1 MQAGHLQKFLDAHR
15 AETKSGL
22 ETHQLFGHG
31 ILYSIPDEKMDE
43 FYRLYCNYVANNGP
57 LTITE
62 KMTRIGPLRVDLD
75 FLYDGHVEDHRH
87 TRAMTI
93 AFVKA
98 YMAEAAK
105 YVEIKDITDVF
116 VMEKP
121 EPTFYPGKKE
131 SKSGIHLVVPE
142 VRVNRNIEL
151 AIRNTLLPKMDEFF
165 PGLDLKKDWRETY
178 DKSPLNHTSWW
189 ALLGSK
195 KPAGEG
201 ATPQPYQLKYSIE
214 WDPSDV
220 GVAIDEEVNRE
231 IKPENVRKFSIRSAS
246 SSETPFTEMGKAYAL
261 KEEEVRISGGAAL
274 VPQRGRP
281 AQRNGDPGS
290 RGSSPTRA
298 IYLQPLSESMF
309 KYYEGHVF
317 NLNAE
322 RYNSHDE
329 RTNIGHCLKNIHP
342 DLDTLWLEFC
352 SQRQDGKYDP
362 REAMAKWQGF
372 NFRNDGAKL
381 GIGSLRHWSRT
392 DDPVG
397 YLEIEKR
404 NIDRL
409 LDEATDTQ
417 TEHDMA
423 QVVYAKFRDEFKC
436 ARFSASAWYWFA
448 GHTWRETDKGVS
460 LQCRLSSDV
469 FKDFFRKETEISN
482 MMNTDGFPQCPEGKH
497 EASSCDW
504 CKADKKRQ
512 AYAHMRKQL
521 RTTRFKE
528 NVMKESRELFLDE
541 DFATKVDENKNLIAF
556 ANGVFDTLTFEFRDG
571 KPEDYISFCTNLEY
585 HPDRPHDSY
594 PCWAELNKFLNDV
607 LPDPDVRE
615 YFLSYLA
622 TSLSGNNEAQKFHIL
637 TGSGSNGK
645 SMLMN
650 LTSTAMG
657 DYACKAPISLLTQ
670 ARNKSAAAAP
680 ELVRMKGRRFV
691 TMQEPDEQVPLN
703 TGLMKELASSEKI
716 TARDLYAGSKQ
727 MLDFDLQA
735 RFNLACN
742 EKPKINTQDG
752 GTWRRLVVINFLSK
766 FVSDPRL
773 PNEKPIDESIVQ
785 KSQSKE
791 WAEAFLSYLVFLYT
805 KGKGFRKL
813 TPPEKVME
821 YTSEYKEDSDVI
833 AKFLH
838 EKIHVHPPLAEDEQP
853 REPTSWTSITSSFS
867 EWKRTNEL
875 MGKGTPAELKKRI
888 ETSYGKLPRGGW
900 TSFRCGD
907 A

>member
-1 MQAGHLQKFLDAHR
+1 MQPGHLQKFTDAHR

-31 ILYSIPDEKMDE
+31 ILYTIPEEKMDE
-43 FYRLYCNYVANNGP
+43 FYRLYCAYVANNGP

-75 FLYDGHVEDHRH
+75 FLYDGRVEDHKH
-87 TRAMTI
+87 TQAMTI
-93 AFVKA
+93 NFVKA
-98 YMAEAAK
+98 YMSEAAK
-105 YVEIKDITDVF
+105 YIEINDITDVY

-142 VRVNRNIEL
+142 VRTNRNVEL
-151 AIRNTLLPKMDEFF
+151 AIRNTLLPRMDEFF
-165 PGLDLKKDWRETY
+165 PNLELKKDWRETY

-201 ATPQPYQLKYSIE
+201 ATPQPYQLKYTIE
-214 WDPSDV
+214 WDPSDPV
-220 GVAIDEEVNRE
+220 VAIDEEVNRE
-231 IKPENVRKFSIRSAS
+231 VKPDNVRKFSVRSPNN
-246 SSETPFTEMGKAYAL
+246 SESPVTEMGKAYAL

-281 AQRNGDPGS
+281 AQRGGDPGS

-298 IYLQPLSESMF
+298 IYLQPLSESMM
-309 KYYEGHVF
+309 KYYEKHAL
-317 NLNAE
+317 NLSAD

-329 RTNIGHCLKNIHP
+329 RTNVGHCLKNIHP
-342 DLDTLWLEFC
+342 DLSDVWYEFC
-352 SQRQDGKYDP
+352 AQRADGKYDP
-362 REAMAKWQGF
+362 REAMGKWMGF

-381 GIGSLRHWSRT
+381 GVGSLRHWSRT
-392 DDPVG
+392 DNLDG
-397 YLEIEKR
+397 YIEIEKS

-423 QVVYAKFRDEFKC
+423 QVVHAKFRDEFKC

-469 FKDFFRKETEISN
+469 FRDFLRKENEIGN
-482 MMNTDGFPQCPEGKH
+482 MMTADGFPQCPEGKH
-497 EASSCDW
+497 DPASCDF
-504 CKADKKRQ
+504 CKAEKKKH

-521 RTTRFKE
+521 RMTRFKE
-528 NVMKESRELFLDE
+528 NVMKECRELFLDE
-541 DFATKVDENKNLIAF
+541 EFATKVDENKNLIAF

-571 KPEDYISFCTNLEY
+571 KPEDYISFCTNLEFN
-585 HPDRPHDSY
+585 PNQPHDAYS
-594 PCWAELNKFLNDV
+594 CWAELNKFLHDV
-607 LPDPDVRE
+607 LPDPTVRE
-615 YFLSYLA
+615 YFLAYLA

-637 TGSGSNGK
+637 TGTGSNGK

-650 LTSTAMG
+650 LMSTAMG

-670 ARNKSAAAAP
+670 ARAESKAAAP

-727 MLDFDLQA
+727 MLEFDLQA

-752 GTWRRLVVINFLSK
+752 GTWRRLVVINFVSK
-766 FVSDPRL
+766 FVAEPKLSH
-773 PNEKPIDESIVQ
+773 EKPIDESIVQ

-805 KGKGFRKL
+805 KGRGFRKL
-813 TPPEKVME
+813 VPPEKVME
-821 YTSEYKEDSDVI
+821 YTSEYREDSDVI
-833 AKFLH
+833 AKFLR
-838 EKIHVHPPLAEDEQP
+838 EKIHTVVQSETGKVSTAFV
-853 REPTSWTSITSSFS
+853 SWR
-867 EWKRTNEL
+867 RTNEPNS
-875 MGKGTPAELKKRI
+875 KATTADLKKQI
-888 ETSYGKLPRGGW
+888 ESTYGKAVGNRW
-900 TSFRCGD
+900 TTFQCED

>member
-31 ILYSIPDEKMDE
+31 ILFTIPDEKMDE
-43 FYRLYCNYVANNGP
+43 FYRLYCNHVANNGP

-75 FLYDGHVEDHRH
+75 FLYDGQVEDHKH
-87 TRAMTI
+87 TQAMTI

-98 YMAEAAK
+98 YMAEAAR
-105 YVEIKDITDVF
+105 YIEIKDVTDVY

-121 EPTFYPGKKE
+121 EPTYYPGKKE
-131 SKSGIHLVVPE
+131 SKSGIHLVVPT
-142 VRVNRNIEL
+142 VRTNKNVEL
-151 AIRNTLLPKMDEFF
+151 AIRNALMPKMDEFF
-165 PGLDLKKDWRETY
+165 PGLEMKKDWRETY

-195 KPAGEG
+195 KPAGDG

-214 WDPSDV
+214 WDPNDV
-220 GVAIDEEVNRE
+220 AVAIDEEVNRE
-231 IKPENVRKFSIRSAS
+231 VKPENVRKFSIRAPPT
-246 SSETPFTEMGKAYAL
+246 SESPVTELGKVHAL
-261 KEEEVRISGGAAL
+261 RDEEVRISGGAAV

-281 AQRNGDPGS
+281 AQRGGDPGS
-290 RGSSPTRA
+290 RGSSPTNV
-298 IYLQPLSESMF
+298 IYLQQLTETMA
-309 KYYEGHVF
+309 KYYEKHTM
-317 NLNAE
+317 NLSAA
-322 RYNSHDE
+322 RFNSHDE
-329 RTNIGHCLKNIHP
+329 RTNVGHCLKNIHP
-342 DLDTLWLEFC
+342 DLQEVWIEFC
-352 SQRQDGKYDP
+352 SQRADGKHDP

-381 GIGSLRHWSRT
+381 GVGSLRHWSRN
-392 DDPVG
+392 DNLAG
-397 YLEIEKR
+397 YLEIEKG

-409 LDEATDTQ
+409 LDEAVDTQ

-460 LQCRLSSDV
+460 LQCRLSSDI
-469 FKDFFRKETEISN
+469 FRDFLRKENEVGAMMEVTEPHPN
-482 MMNTDGFPQCPEGKH
+482 GKH
-497 EASSCDW
+497 EPEGCQM
-504 CKADKKRQ
+504 CKLEKKKQ
-512 AYAHMRKQL
+512 AFAHMRKQL
-521 RTTRFKE
+521 RMTRFKE
-528 NVMKESRELFLDE
+528 NVMKECRELFLDE
-541 DFATKVDENKNLIAF
+541 EFANKVDENKNLIAF
-556 ANGVFDTLTFEFRDG
+556 SNGVFDTLTFEFRDG

-585 HPDRPHDSY
+585 HPDRQYDSY
-594 PCWAELNKFLNDV
+594 PCWQELSKFIRDV
-607 LPDPDVRE
+607 LPDPDVRD
-615 YFLSYLA
+615 YFLAYLA
-622 TSLSGNNEAQKFHIL
+622 TSLSGCNEAQKFHIL
-637 TGSGSNGK
+637 TGTGSNGK

-650 LTSTAMG
+650 LMSTAMG

-752 GTWRRLVVINFLSK
+752 GTWRRLVVVNFVSK
-766 FVSDPRL
+766 FVADPRL
-773 PNEKPIDESIVQ
+773 AHEKPIDESFVQ

-791 WAEAFLSYLVFLYT
+791 WAEAFLSYLVHLYI
-805 KGKGFRKL
+805 KGKGYRKL
-813 TPPEKVME
+813 VPPEKVME

-833 AKFLH
+833 AKFLR
-838 EKIHVHPPLAEDEQP
+838 EKIHPQLPVAEDEP
-853 REPTSWTSITSSFS
+853 SPTPTKWGEISAEFVN
-867 EWKRTNEL
+867 WKRTNEPTS
-875 MGKGTPAELKKRI
+875 KAVTADLKKQL
-888 ETSYGKLPRGGW
+888 EATYGKAVGNRW

>member
-1 MQAGHLQKFLDAHR
+1 MQQGHLQKFLDAHR

-75 FLYDGHVEDHRH
+75 FLYDGHVEDHKH

-93 AFVKA
+93 SFVKA
-98 YMAEAAK
+98 YMAEAAR
-105 YVEIKDITDVF
+105 YVQIPEITDVF

-214 WDPSDV
+214 WDPNDV
-220 GVAIDEEVNRE
+220 NIAIDEEVNRE
-231 IKPENVRKFSIRSAS
+231 VKPENVRKFSIRSPS
-246 SSETPFTEMGKAYAL
+246 NSETPFTEMGQAYAL
-261 KEEEVRISGGAAL
+261 REEEVRISGGAAV

-290 RGSSPTRA
+290 RGSSPTRT
-298 IYLQPLSESMF
+298 IYLQPLSESML

-329 RTNIGHCLKNIHP
+329 RTNVGHCLKNIHP
-342 DLDTLWLEFC
+342 ELDTLWLEFC

-392 DDPVG
+392 DDPIG

-497 EASSCDW
+497 EPNGCDW

-888 ETSYGKLPRGGW
+888 EASHGKLPRGGW

>member
-1 MQAGHLQKFLDAHR
+1 MQAGHLQKFLEAHR

-31 ILYSIPDEKMDE
+31 VLYSIPDEKMDE

-75 FLYDGHVEDHRH
+75 FLYDGHVEDHKH

-93 AFVKA
+93 SFVKA
-98 YMAEAAK
+98 YMAEAAR
-105 YVEIKDITDVF
+105 YVEIPEITDVF

-165 PGLDLKKDWRETY
+165 PGLDMKKDWRETY

-201 ATPQPYQLKYSIE
+201 ATPQPYQLQYSIE
-214 WDPSDV
+214 WDPNDAT
-220 GVAIDEEVNRE
+220 VAIDEEVNRE
-231 IKPENVRKFSIRSAS
+231 VKPENVRKFSIRSPS
-246 SSETPFTEMGKAYAL
+246 NSETPFTEMGKAYAL
-261 KEEEVRISGGAAL
+261 REEEVRISGGAAV

-290 RGSSPTRA
+290 RGSSPTRM
-298 IYLQPLSESMF
+298 IYLQPLSESML

-329 RTNIGHCLKNIHP
+329 RTNVGHCLKNIHP

-392 DDPVG
+392 DDPAG

-482 MMNTDGFPQCPEGKH
+482 MMNTDGFPSCPEGKH
-497 EASSCDW
+497 EPSTCDW

-594 PCWAELNKFLNDV
+594 PCWAELNKFLHDV

-615 YFLSYLA
+615 YFLAYLS

-637 TGSGSNGK
+637 TGTGSNGK

-766 FVSDPRL
+766 FVSDPKL

-805 KGKGFRKL
+805 KGRGFRKL

-838 EKIHVHPPLAEDEQP
+838 EKIHVHPPLAEDEQV
-853 REPTSWTSITSSFS
+853 REPTSWTSITSAFS

-888 ETSYGKLPRGGW
+888 EASYGKLPRGGW

>member
-31 ILYSIPDEKMDE
+31 ILYTIPDEKMDE
-43 FYRLYCNYVANNGP
+43 FYRLYCNHVANNGP

-75 FLYDGHVEDHRH
+75 FLYDGQVEDHKH
-87 TRAMTI
+87 TQAMTI

-98 YMAEAAK
+98 YMAEAAR
-105 YVEIKDITDVF
+105 YIDITDVTDVY

-121 EPTFYPGKKE
+121 EPTYYPGKKE
-131 SKSGIHLVVPE
+131 SKSGIHLVVPT
-142 VRVNRNIEL
+142 VRTNKNVEL
-151 AIRNTLLPKMDEFF
+151 AIRNALMPKMDEFF
-165 PGLDLKKDWRETY
+165 PGLEMKKDWRETY

-195 KPAGEG
+195 KPAGDG

-214 WDPSDV
+214 WDPNDV
-220 GVAIDEEVNRE
+220 AVAIDEEVNRE
-231 IKPENVRKFSIRSAS
+231 VKPENVRKFSIRAPPT
-246 SSETPFTEMGKAYAL
+246 SESPVTELGKVHAL
-261 KEEEVRISGGAAL
+261 RDEEVRISGGAAV

-281 AQRNGDPGS
+281 AQRGGDPGS
-290 RGSSPTRA
+290 RGSSPTNV
-298 IYLQPLSESMF
+298 IYLQQLTETMA
-309 KYYEGHVF
+309 KYYEKHTM
-317 NLNAE
+317 NLSAA
-322 RYNSHDE
+322 RFNSHDE
-329 RTNIGHCLKNIHP
+329 RTNVGHCLKNIHP
-342 DLDTLWLEFC
+342 DLQEVWIEFC
-352 SQRQDGKYDP
+352 SQRADGKHDP

-381 GIGSLRHWSRT
+381 GVGSLRHWSRNDNLT
-392 DDPVG
+392 G
-397 YLEIEKR
+397 YLEIEKG

-409 LDEATDTQ
+409 LDEAVDTQ

-460 LQCRLSSDV
+460 LQCRLSSDI
-469 FKDFFRKETEISN
+469 FRDFLRKENEVGAMMEVTEPHPN
-482 MMNTDGFPQCPEGKH
+482 GKH
-497 EASSCDW
+497 EAEGCQM
-504 CKADKKRQ
+504 CKLEKKKQ
-512 AYAHMRKQL
+512 AFAHMRKQL
-521 RTTRFKE
+521 RMTRFKE
-528 NVMKESRELFLDE
+528 NVMKECRELFLDE
-541 DFATKVDENKNLIAF
+541 EFANKVDENKNLIAF
-556 ANGVFDTLTFEFRDG
+556 SNGVFDTLTFEFRDG

-585 HPDRPHDSY
+585 HPDRQYDSY
-594 PCWAELNKFLNDV
+594 PCWQELSKFIRDV
-607 LPDPDVRE
+607 LPDPDVRD
-615 YFLSYLA
+615 YFLAYLA
-622 TSLSGNNEAQKFHIL
+622 TSLSGCNEAQKFHIL
-637 TGSGSNGK
+637 TGTGSNGK

-650 LTSTAMG
+650 LMSTAMG

-752 GTWRRLVVINFLSK
+752 GTWRRLVVVNFVSK
-766 FVSDPRL
+766 FVADPRL
-773 PNEKPIDESIVQ
+773 AHEKPIDESFVQ

-791 WAEAFLSYLVFLYT
+791 WAEAFLSYLVHLYI
-805 KGKGFRKL
+805 KGKGYRKL
-813 TPPEKVME
+813 VPPEKVME

-833 AKFLH
+833 AKFLR
-838 EKIHVHPPLAEDEQP
+838 EKIHPQLPVAEDEP
-853 REPTSWTSITSSFS
+853 SPTPTKWGEISAEFVN
-867 EWKRTNEL
+867 WKRTNEPTS
-875 MGKGTPAELKKRI
+875 KAVTADLKKQL
-888 ETSYGKLPRGGW
+888 EATYGKAVGNRW

>member
-22 ETHQLFGHG
+22 ETHQLFGHC
-31 ILYSIPDEKMDE
+31 ILYTIPDEKMDE
-43 FYRLYCNYVANNGP
+43 FYRLYCNHHNNNGP

-75 FLYDGHVEDHRH
+75 FLYDGQVEDHKH
-87 TRAMTI
+87 TQAMTV

-98 YMAEAAK
+98 YMAEAAR
-105 YVEIKDITDVF
+105 YIDIKDVTDVY

-131 SKSGIHLVVPE
+131 SKSGIHLVVPT
-142 VRVNRNIEL
+142 VRTNKNVEL
-151 AIRNTLLPKMDEFF
+151 AIRNALMPKMDEFF
-165 PGLDLKKDWRETY
+165 PGLEMKKDWRETY

-195 KPAGEG
+195 KPAGDG

-214 WDPSDV
+214 WDPNDV
-220 GVAIDEEVNRE
+220 AVAIDEEVNRE
-231 IKPENVRKFSIRSAS
+231 IKPDNVRKFSIRSPPT
-246 SSETPFTEMGKAYAL
+246 SESPVTELGKAYAL
-261 KEEEVRISGGAAL
+261 REEEVRISGGAAV

-281 AQRNGDPGS
+281 AQRGGDPGS
-290 RGSSPTRA
+290 RGSSPTRV
-298 IYLQPLSESMF
+298 IYLQPLSKEM
-309 KYYEGHVF
+309 KEYYSGHVL
-317 NLNAE
+317 NLSAA
-322 RYNSHDE
+322 RFNSHDE
-329 RTNIGHCLKNIHP
+329 RTNVGHCLKNIHP
-342 DLDTLWLEFC
+342 DLEDAWYEFC
-352 SQRQDGKYDP
+352 AQRTDGKYDP
-362 REAMAKWQGF
+362 REVTGKWMGF

-381 GIGSLRHWSRT
+381 GVGSLRHWSRT
-392 DDPVG
+392 DNPDG
-397 YLEIEKR
+397 YLKIEKL
-404 NIDRL
+404 NIESL
-409 LDEATDTQ
+409 LEAATDTQ

-423 QVVYAKFRDEFKC
+423 QVVHAKFRDEFKC

-469 FKDFFRKETEISN
+469 FRDFFRKESEMTTQMQAIN
-482 MMNTDGFPQCPEGKH
+482 PCPDGKH
-497 EASSCDW
+497 DPSGCDW
-504 CKADKKRQ
+504 CKMDKKRQ

-521 RTTRFKE
+521 RMTRFKE
-528 NVMKESRELFLDE
+528 NVMKECRELFLDE
-541 DFATKVDENKNLIAF
+541 EFANKVDENKNLIAF
-556 ANGVFDTLTFEFRDG
+556 SNGVFDTLTFEFRDG
-571 KPEDYISFCTNLEY
+571 KPEDYISFCTNLEF
-585 HPDRPHDSY
+585 HPDRPHESY
-594 PCWAELNKFLNDV
+594 PCWQELNKFIQDV

-615 YFLSYLA
+615 YFLAYLA
-622 TSLSGNNEAQKFHIL
+622 TSLSGCNEAQKFHIL
-637 TGSGSNGK
+637 TGTGSNGK

-650 LTSTAMG
+650 LMSTAMG

-752 GTWRRLVVINFLSK
+752 GTWRRLVVVNFVSK
-766 FVSDPRL
+766 FVADPRL
-773 PNEKPIDESIVQ
+773 PHEKPIDESFVQ

-791 WAEAFLSYLVFLYT
+791 WAEAFLSYLVHLYI
-805 KGKGFRKL
+805 KGKGYRKL
-813 TPPEKVME
+813 VPPEKVME

-833 AKFLH
+833 AKFIR
-838 EKIHVHPPLAEDEQP
+838 EKIHPQLPPMEDEP
-853 REPTSWTSITSSFS
+853 SPAPTKWGEISAEFVN
-867 EWKRTNEL
+867 WKRTNE
-875 MGKGTPAELKKRI
+875 P
-888 ETSYGKLPRGGW
+888 TSKAVGNRW

>member
-31 ILYSIPDEKMDE
+31 ILFTIPDEKMDE
-43 FYRLYCNYVANNGP
+43 FYRLYCNHVANNGP

-75 FLYDGHVEDHRH
+75 FLYDGQVEDHKH
-87 TRAMTI
+87 TQAMTI

-98 YMAEAAK
+98 YMAEAAR
-105 YVEIKDITDVF
+105 YIDIKDVTDVY

-121 EPTFYPGKKE
+121 EPTYYPGKKE
-131 SKSGIHLVVPE
+131 SKSGIHLVVPT
-142 VRVNRNIEL
+142 VRTNKNVEL
-151 AIRNTLLPKMDEFF
+151 AIRNALMPKMDEFF
-165 PGLDLKKDWRETY
+165 PGLEMKKDWRETY

-195 KPAGEG
+195 KPAGDG

-214 WDPSDV
+214 WDPNDV
-220 GVAIDEEVNRE
+220 AVAIDEEVNRE
-231 IKPENVRKFSIRSAS
+231 VKPENVRKFSIRAPPT
-246 SSETPFTEMGKAYAL
+246 SESPVTELGKIHAL
-261 KEEEVRISGGAAL
+261 RDEEVRISGGAAV

-281 AQRNGDPGS
+281 AQRGGDPGS
-290 RGSSPTRA
+290 RGSSPTNV
-298 IYLQPLSESMF
+298 IYLQQLTETMA
-309 KYYEGHVF
+309 KYYEKHTM
-317 NLNAE
+317 NLSAV
-322 RYNSHDE
+322 RFNSHDE
-329 RTNIGHCLKNIHP
+329 RTNVGHCLKNIHP
-342 DLDTLWLEFC
+342 DLQEVWIEFC
-352 SQRQDGKYDP
+352 SQRADGKHDP

-381 GIGSLRHWSRT
+381 GVGSLRHWSRNDNLT
-392 DDPVG
+392 G
-397 YLEIEKR
+397 YLEIEKG

-409 LDEATDTQ
+409 LDEAVDTQ

-460 LQCRLSSDV
+460 LQCRLSSDI
-469 FKDFFRKETEISN
+469 FRDFLRKENEVGAMMEVTEPHPN
-482 MMNTDGFPQCPEGKH
+482 GKH
-497 EASSCDW
+497 EPEGCQM
-504 CKADKKRQ
+504 CKLEKKKQ
-512 AYAHMRKQL
+512 AFAHMRKQL
-521 RTTRFKE
+521 RMTRFKE
-528 NVMKESRELFLDE
+528 NVMKECRELFLDE
-541 DFATKVDENKNLIAF
+541 EFANKVDENKNLIAF
-556 ANGVFDTLTFEFRDG
+556 SNGVFDTLTFEFRDG

-585 HPDRPHDSY
+585 HPDRQYDSY
-594 PCWAELNKFLNDV
+594 PCWQELSKFIRDV
-607 LPDPDVRE
+607 LPDPDVRD
-615 YFLSYLA
+615 YFLAYLA
-622 TSLSGNNEAQKFHIL
+622 TSLSGCNEAQKFHIL
-637 TGSGSNGK
+637 TGTGSNGK

-650 LTSTAMG
+650 LMSTAMG

-752 GTWRRLVVINFLSK
+752 GTWRRLVVVNFVSK
-766 FVSDPRL
+766 FVADPRL
-773 PNEKPIDESIVQ
+773 AHEKPIDESFVQ

-791 WAEAFLSYLVFLYT
+791 WAEAFLSYLVHLYI
-805 KGKGFRKL
+805 KGKGYRKL
-813 TPPEKVME
+813 VPPEKVME

-833 AKFLH
+833 AKFLR
-838 EKIHVHPPLAEDEQP
+838 EKIHPQLPVAEDEP
-853 REPTSWTSITSSFS
+853 SPTPTKWGEISAEFVN
-867 EWKRTNEL
+867 WKRTNEPTS
-875 MGKGTPAELKKRI
+875 KAVTADLKKQL
-888 ETSYGKLPRGGW
+888 EATYGKAVGNRW

>member
-31 ILYSIPDEKMDE
+31 VLYSIPDEKMDE
-43 FYRLYCNYVANNGP
+43 FYRLYCNYVSNNGP

-87 TRAMTI
+87 TRAMTTS
-93 AFVKA
+93 FVKA
-98 YMAEAAK
+98 YMSEAAR
-105 YVEIKDITDVF
+105 YVQIPGITDVF

-142 VRVNRNIEL
+142 IRVNRNIEL

-165 PGLDLKKDWRETY
+165 PGLDMKKDWRETY

-201 ATPQPYQLKYSIE
+201 ATPQPYQLKSSIE
-214 WDPSDV
+214 WDPNDV
-220 GVAIDEEVNRE
+220 NVAIDEEVNRE
-231 IKPENVRKFSIRSAS
+231 IKPENVRKFSIRSPS
-246 SSETPFTEMGKAYAL
+246 NSETPFTEMGKAYAL

-290 RGSSPTRA
+290 RGSSPTRM
-298 IYLQPLSESMF
+298 IYLQPLSESML

-329 RTNIGHCLKNIHP
+329 RTNVGHCLKNIHP

-392 DDPVG
+392 DDPAG

-497 EASSCDW
+497 DPNGCDW

-541 DFATKVDENKNLIAF
+541 EFATKVDENKNLIAF

-594 PCWAELNKFLNDV
+594 PCWAELNKFLHDV

-615 YFLSYLA
+615 YFLAYLS

-637 TGSGSNGK
+637 TGTGSNGK

-766 FVSDPRL
+766 FVSDPKL

-838 EKIHVHPPLAEDEQP
+838 EKIHAYGPVSEDEP
-853 REPTSWTSITSSFS
+853 LHEPTSWTSITSAFS

-875 MGKGTPAELKKRI
+875 IGKGTPQELRKRI
-888 ETSYGKLPRGGW
+888 ETTYSKMPRGGW

>member
-31 ILYSIPDEKMDE
+31 ILFTIPDEKMDE
-43 FYRLYCNYVANNGP
+43 FYRLYCNHVANNGP

-75 FLYDGHVEDHRH
+75 FLYDGQVEDHKH
-87 TRAMTI
+87 TQAMTI

-98 YMAEAAK
+98 YMAEAAR
-105 YVEIKDITDVF
+105 YIEIKDVTDVY

-121 EPTFYPGKKE
+121 EPTYYPGKKE
-131 SKSGIHLVVPE
+131 SKSGIHLVVPT
-142 VRVNRNIEL
+142 VRTNKNVEL
-151 AIRNTLLPKMDEFF
+151 AIRNALMPKMDEFF
-165 PGLDLKKDWRETY
+165 PGLEMKKDWRETY

-195 KPAGEG
+195 KPAGDG

-214 WDPSDV
+214 WDPNDV
-220 GVAIDEEVNRE
+220 AVAIDEEVNRE
-231 IKPENVRKFSIRSAS
+231 VKPENVRKFSIRAPPT
-246 SSETPFTEMGKAYAL
+246 SESPVTELGKIHAL
-261 KEEEVRISGGAAL
+261 RDEEVRISGGAAV

-281 AQRNGDPGS
+281 AQRGGDPGS
-290 RGSSPTRA
+290 RGSSPTNV
-298 IYLQPLSESMF
+298 IYLQQLTETMA
-309 KYYEGHVF
+309 KYYEKHTM
-317 NLNAE
+317 NLSAA
-322 RYNSHDE
+322 RFNSHDE
-329 RTNIGHCLKNIHP
+329 RTNVGHCLKNIHP
-342 DLDTLWLEFC
+342 DLQEVWIEFC
-352 SQRQDGKYDP
+352 SQRADGKHDP

-381 GIGSLRHWSRT
+381 GVGSLRHWSRN
-392 DDPVG
+392 DNLAG
-397 YLEIEKR
+397 YLEIEKG

-409 LDEATDTQ
+409 LDEAVDTQ

-460 LQCRLSSDV
+460 LQCRLSSDI
-469 FKDFFRKETEISN
+469 FRDFLRKENEVGAMMEVTEPHPN
-482 MMNTDGFPQCPEGKH
+482 GKH
-497 EASSCDW
+497 EPEGCQM
-504 CKADKKRQ
+504 CKLEKKKQ
-512 AYAHMRKQL
+512 AFAHMRKQL
-521 RTTRFKE
+521 RMTRFKE
-528 NVMKESRELFLDE
+528 NVMKECRELFLDE
-541 DFATKVDENKNLIAF
+541 EFANKVDENKNLIAF
-556 ANGVFDTLTFEFRDG
+556 SNGVFDTLTFEFRDG

-585 HPDRPHDSY
+585 HPDRQYDSY
-594 PCWAELNKFLNDV
+594 PCWQELSKFIRDV
-607 LPDPDVRE
+607 LPDPDVRD
-615 YFLSYLA
+615 YFLAYLA
-622 TSLSGNNEAQKFHIL
+622 TSLSGCNEAQKFHIL
-637 TGSGSNGK
+637 TGTGSNGK

-650 LTSTAMG
+650 LMSTAMG

-752 GTWRRLVVINFLSK
+752 GTWRRLVVVNFVSK
-766 FVSDPRL
+766 FVADPRL
-773 PNEKPIDESIVQ
+773 AHEKPIDESFVQ

-791 WAEAFLSYLVFLYT
+791 WAEAFLSYLVHLYI
-805 KGKGFRKL
+805 KGKGYRKL
-813 TPPEKVME
+813 VPPEKVME

-833 AKFLH
+833 AKFLR
-838 EKIHVHPPLAEDEQP
+838 EKIHPQLPVAEDEP
-853 REPTSWTSITSSFS
+853 SPTPTKWGEISAEFVN
-867 EWKRTNEL
+867 WKRTNEPTS
-875 MGKGTPAELKKRI
+875 KAVTADLKKQL
-888 ETSYGKLPRGGW
+888 EATYGKAVGNRW

>member
-1 MQAGHLQKFLDAHR
+1 MQPGHLQKFTDAHR

-31 ILYSIPDEKMDE
+31 ILYTIPEEKMDE
-43 FYRLYCNYVANNGP
+43 FYRLYCAYVANNGP

-75 FLYDGHVEDHRH
+75 FLYDGRVEDHKH
-87 TRAMTI
+87 TQAMTI
-93 AFVKA
+93 NFVKA
-98 YMAEAAK
+98 YMSEAAK
-105 YVEIKDITDVF
+105 YIEIKDITDVY

-142 VRVNRNIEL
+142 VRTNRNVEL
-151 AIRNTLLPKMDEFF
+151 AIRNTLLPRMDEFF
-165 PGLDLKKDWRETY
+165 PNLELKKDWRETY

-201 ATPQPYQLKYSIE
+201 ATPQPYQLKYTIE
-214 WDPSDV
+214 WDPSDPA
-220 GVAIDEEVNRE
+220 VAIDEEVNRE
-231 IKPENVRKFSIRSAS
+231 VKPDNVRKFSIRSPNN
-246 SSETPFTEMGKAYAL
+246 SESPVTEMGKAYAL

-281 AQRNGDPGS
+281 AQRGGDPGS

-298 IYLQPLSESMF
+298 IYLQPLSESMM
-309 KYYEGHVF
+309 KYYEKHAL
-317 NLNAE
+317 NLSAD

-329 RTNIGHCLKNIHP
+329 RTNVGHCLKNIHP
-342 DLDTLWLEFC
+342 DLSDVWYEFC
-352 SQRQDGKYDP
+352 AQRSDGKYDP
-362 REAMAKWQGF
+362 REAMGKWMGF

-381 GIGSLRHWSRT
+381 GVGSLRHWSRT
-392 DDPVG
+392 DNLDG
-397 YLEIEKR
+397 YIEIEKG

-423 QVVYAKFRDEFKC
+423 QVVHAKFRDEFKC

-469 FKDFFRKETEISN
+469 FRDFLRKENEIGN
-482 MMNTDGFPQCPEGKH
+482 MMTADGFPQCPEGKH
-497 EASSCDW
+497 DPASCDF
-504 CKADKKRQ
+504 CKAEKKKH

-521 RTTRFKE
+521 RMTRFKE
-528 NVMKESRELFLDE
+528 NVMKECRELFLDE
-541 DFATKVDENKNLIAF
+541 EFATKVDENKNLIAF

-571 KPEDYISFCTNLEY
+571 KPEDYISFCTNLEFN
-585 HPDRPHDSY
+585 PNQPHDAH
-594 PCWAELNKFLNDV
+594 PCWAELNKFLHDV
-607 LPDPDVRE
+607 LPDPTVRE
-615 YFLSYLA
+615 YFLAYLA

-637 TGSGSNGK
+637 TGTGSNGK

-650 LTSTAMG
+650 LMSTAMG

-670 ARNKSAAAAP
+670 ARAESKAAAP

-727 MLDFDLQA
+727 MLEFDLQA

-752 GTWRRLVVINFLSK
+752 GTWRRLVVINFVSK
-766 FVSDPRL
+766 FVADPKL
-773 PNEKPIDESIVQ
+773 SHEKPIDESIVQ

-791 WAEAFLSYLVFLYT
+791 WAEAFLSYLVFLYD

-813 TPPEKVME
+813 VPPEKVME
-821 YTSEYKEDSDVI
+821 YTSEYREDSDVI
-833 AKFLH
+833 AKFLR
-838 EKIHVHPPLAEDEQP
+838 EKIHAVEQP
-853 REPTSWTSITSSFS
+853 VTGEVTMTLWSKVSTAFVSWR
-867 EWKRTNEL
+867 RTNEPNS
-875 MGKGTPAELKKRI
+875 KATTADLKKQI
-888 ETSYGKLPRGGW
+888 ESTYGKAVGNRW
-900 TSFRCGD
+900 TTFQCED

>member
-31 ILYSIPDEKMDE
+31 ILFTIPDEKMDE
-43 FYRLYCNYVANNGP
+43 FYRLYCNHVANNGP

-75 FLYDGHVEDHRH
+75 FLYDGQVEDHKH
-87 TRAMTI
+87 TQAMTI

-98 YMAEAAK
+98 YMAEAAR
-105 YVEIKDITDVF
+105 YIEIKDVTDVY

-121 EPTFYPGKKE
+121 EPTYYPGKKE
-131 SKSGIHLVVPE
+131 SKSGIHLVVPT
-142 VRVNRNIEL
+142 VRTNKNVEL
-151 AIRNTLLPKMDEFF
+151 AIRNALMPKMDEFF
-165 PGLDLKKDWRETY
+165 PGLEMKKDWRETY

-195 KPAGEG
+195 KPAGDG

-214 WDPSDV
+214 WDPNDV
-220 GVAIDEEVNRE
+220 AVAIDEEVNRE
-231 IKPENVRKFSIRSAS
+231 VKPENVRKFSIRAPPT
-246 SSETPFTEMGKAYAL
+246 SESPVTELGKIHAL
-261 KEEEVRISGGAAL
+261 RDEEVRISGGAAV

-281 AQRNGDPGS
+281 AQRGGDPGS
-290 RGSSPTRA
+290 RGSSPTNV
-298 IYLQPLSESMF
+298 IYLQQLTETMA
-309 KYYEGHVF
+309 KYYEKHTM
-317 NLNAE
+317 NLSAA
-322 RYNSHDE
+322 RFNSHDE
-329 RTNIGHCLKNIHP
+329 RTNVGHCLKNIHP
-342 DLDTLWLEFC
+342 DLQEVWIEFC
-352 SQRQDGKYDP
+352 SQRADGKHDP

-381 GIGSLRHWSRT
+381 GVGSLRHWSRN
-392 DDPVG
+392 DNLAG
-397 YLEIEKR
+397 YLEIEKG

-409 LDEATDTQ
+409 LDEAVDTQ

-460 LQCRLSSDV
+460 LQCRLSSDI
-469 FKDFFRKETEISN
+469 FRDFLRKENEVGAMMEVTEPHPN
-482 MMNTDGFPQCPEGKH
+482 GKH
-497 EASSCDW
+497 EAEGCQM
-504 CKADKKRQ
+504 CKLEKKKQ
-512 AYAHMRKQL
+512 AFAHMRKQL
-521 RTTRFKE
+521 RMTRFKE
-528 NVMKESRELFLDE
+528 NVMKECRELFLDE
-541 DFATKVDENKNLIAF
+541 EFANKVDENKNLIAF
-556 ANGVFDTLTFEFRDG
+556 SNGVFDTLTFEFRDG

-585 HPDRPHDSY
+585 HPDRQYDSY
-594 PCWAELNKFLNDV
+594 PCWQELSKFIRDV
-607 LPDPDVRE
+607 LPDPDVRD
-615 YFLSYLA
+615 YFLAYLA
-622 TSLSGNNEAQKFHIL
+622 TSLSGCNEAQKFHIL
-637 TGSGSNGK
+637 TGTGSNGK

-650 LTSTAMG
+650 LMSTAMG

-752 GTWRRLVVINFLSK
+752 GTWRRLVVVNFVSK
-766 FVSDPRL
+766 FVADPRL
-773 PNEKPIDESIVQ
+773 AHEKPIDESFVQ

-791 WAEAFLSYLVFLYT
+791 WAEAFLSYLVHLYI
-805 KGKGFRKL
+805 KGKGYRKL
-813 TPPEKVME
+813 VPPEKVME

-833 AKFLH
+833 AKFLR
-838 EKIHVHPPLAEDEQP
+838 EKIHPQLPVAEDEP
-853 REPTSWTSITSSFS
+853 SPTPTKWGEISAEFVN
-867 EWKRTNEL
+867 WKRTNEPTS
-875 MGKGTPAELKKRI
+875 KAVTADLKKQL
-888 ETSYGKLPRGGW
+888 EATYGKAVGNRW

>member
-1 MQAGHLQKFLDAHR
+1 MQPGHLQKFTDAHR

-31 ILYSIPDEKMDE
+31 ILYTIPEEKMDE
-43 FYRLYCNYVANNGP
+43 FYRLYCNYVSNNGP

-75 FLYDGHVEDHRH
+75 FLYDGRVEDHKH
-87 TRAMTI
+87 TQEMTI

-98 YMAEAAK
+98 YMSEAAR
-105 YVEIKDITDVF
+105 YVQIKDITDVY

-121 EPTFYPGKKE
+121 EPTYYPGKKE

-142 VRVNRNIEL
+142 IRVNRNVEL
-151 AIRNTLLPKMDEFF
+151 AIRNTLLPKMDEYF
-165 PGLDLKKDWRETY
+165 PGLEMKKDWRETY

-214 WDPSDV
+214 WDPNDV
-220 GVAIDEEVNRE
+220 AVAIDEEVNRE
-231 IKPENVRKFSIRSAS
+231 IKPENIRKFSVRSANNT
-246 SSETPFTEMGKAYAL
+246 ETPFTELGKAYAL
-261 KEEEVRISGGAAL
+261 KEEEVRISGGSAMM
-274 VPQRGRP
+274 PQRGRP
-281 AQRNGDPGS
+281 AQRTGDPGS
-290 RGSSPTRA
+290 RGSSPARA
-298 IYLQPLSESMF
+298 IYLQPLSESMM
-309 KYYEGHVF
+309 KYYEKHIHNLSADRF
-317 NLNAE
+317 ND
-322 RYNSHDE
+322 HDE
-329 RTNIGHCLKNIHP
+329 RTKVGHCLKNIHP
-342 DLDTLWLEFC
+342 DLEEVWIEFC
-352 SQRQDGKYDP
+352 SKRTDGKHDP

-381 GIGSLRHWSRT
+381 GVRSLRFWSRMDNLDGWT
-392 DDPVG
+392 AA
-397 YLEIEKR
+397 EKS

-409 LDEATDTQ
+409 LEEATDTQ

-460 LQCRLSSDV
+460 LQVRLSSDI
-469 FKDFFRKETEISN
+469 FRDFLRKENEIGGQ
-482 MMNTDGFPQCPEGKH
+482 MEAVDPHPIGKH
-497 EASSCDW
+497 EPTGCEM
-504 CKADKKRQ
+504 CKLEKRKQ

-521 RTTRFKE
+521 RMTRFKE
-528 NVMKESRELFLDE
+528 NVMKECRELFLDE
-541 DFATKVDENKNLIAF
+541 EFATKVDENKNLIAF

-585 HPDRPHDSY
+585 HPDRQYDSY
-594 PCWAELNKFLNDV
+594 PCWQELNKFLHDV
-607 LPDPDVRE
+607 LPDEDVRD
-615 YFLSYLA
+615 YFLAYLA

-637 TGSGSNGK
+637 TGTGSNGK

-650 LTSTAMG
+650 LMSTAMG

-766 FVSDPRL
+766 FVADPRL
-773 PNEKPIDESIVQ
+773 PHEKPIDESIVQ

-791 WAEAFLSYLVFLYT
+791 WAEAFLAYLVFLYT
-805 KGKGFRKL
+805 KGKGYRKL
-813 TPPEKVME
+813 VPPEKVME
-821 YTSEYKEDSDVI
+821 YTSEYKDDSDVL
-833 AKFLH
+833 AKFIR
-838 EKIHVHPPLAEDEQP
+838 EKIHKVEDVPAGEP
-853 REPTSWTSITSSFS
+853 MPSMRWTDVSKDFVEWRRTNDPTSKATT
-867 EWKRTNEL
+867 
-875 MGKGTPAELKKRI
+875 ADLKKQI
-888 ETSYGKLPRGGW
+888 EATCGKAAPGNRWPSY
-900 TSFRCGD
+900 RCGD

>member
-497 EASSCDW
+497 DPNGCDW

>member
-31 ILYSIPDEKMDE
+31 ILYTIPDEKMDE
-43 FYRLYCNYVANNGP
+43 FYRLYCNHHNNNGP

-75 FLYDGHVEDHRH
+75 FLYDGQVEDHKH
-87 TRAMTI
+87 TQAMTV

-98 YMAEAAK
+98 YMAEAAR
-105 YVEIKDITDVF
+105 YIDIKDVTDVY

-131 SKSGIHLVVPE
+131 SKSGIHLVVPT
-142 VRVNRNIEL
+142 VRTNKNVEL
-151 AIRNTLLPKMDEFF
+151 AIRNALMPKMDEFF
-165 PGLDLKKDWRETY
+165 PGLEMKKDWRETY

-195 KPAGEG
+195 KPAGDG

-214 WDPSDV
+214 WDPNDV
-220 GVAIDEEVNRE
+220 AVAIDEEVNRE
-231 IKPENVRKFSIRSAS
+231 IKPDNVRKFSIRAPPT
-246 SSETPFTEMGKAYAL
+246 SESPVTELGRVHAL
-261 KEEEVRISGGAAL
+261 REEEVRISGGAAV

-281 AQRNGDPGS
+281 AQRGGDPGS
-290 RGSSPTRA
+290 RGSSPTNV
-298 IYLQPLSESMF
+298 IYLQQLTETMA
-309 KYYEGHVF
+309 KYYEKHTM
-317 NLNAE
+317 NLSAA
-322 RYNSHDE
+322 RFNSHDE
-329 RTNIGHCLKNIHP
+329 RTNVGHCLKNIHP
-342 DLDTLWLEFC
+342 DLQEVWIEFC
-352 SQRQDGKYDP
+352 SQRADGKHDP

-381 GIGSLRHWSRT
+381 GVGSLRHWSRNDNLT
-392 DDPVG
+392 G
-397 YLEIEKR
+397 YLEIEKG

-409 LDEATDTQ
+409 LDEAVDTQ

-423 QVVYAKFRDEFKC
+423 QVVHAKFRDEFKC

-460 LQCRLSSDV
+460 LQCRLSSDI
-469 FKDFFRKETEISN
+469 FRDFLRKENEVGAMMEVTEPHPN
-482 MMNTDGFPQCPEGKH
+482 GKH
-497 EASSCDW
+497 EAEGCQM
-504 CKADKKRQ
+504 CKLEKKKQ
-512 AYAHMRKQL
+512 AFAHMRKQL
-521 RTTRFKE
+521 RMTRFKE
-528 NVMKESRELFLDE
+528 NVMKECRELFLDE
-541 DFATKVDENKNLIAF
+541 EFANKVDENKNLIAF
-556 ANGVFDTLTFEFRDG
+556 SNGVFDTLTFEFRDG
-571 KPEDYISFCTNLEY
+571 KPEDYISFCTNLEF
-585 HPDRPHDSY
+585 HPDRPHESY
-594 PCWAELNKFLNDV
+594 PCWQELNKFIQDV

-615 YFLSYLA
+615 YFLAYLA
-622 TSLSGNNEAQKFHIL
+622 TSLSGCNEAQKFHIL
-637 TGSGSNGK
+637 TGTGSNGK

-650 LTSTAMG
+650 LMSTAMG

-752 GTWRRLVVINFLSK
+752 GTWRRLVVVNFVSK
-766 FVSDPRL
+766 FVADPRL
-773 PNEKPIDESIVQ
+773 PHEKPIDESFVQ

-791 WAEAFLSYLVFLYT
+791 WAEAFLSYLVHLYI
-805 KGKGFRKL
+805 KGKGYRKL
-813 TPPEKVME
+813 VPPEKVME

-833 AKFLH
+833 AKFIR
-838 EKIHVHPPLAEDEQP
+838 EKIHPQLPPMEDEP
-853 REPTSWTSITSSFS
+853 SPAPTKWGEISAEFVN
-867 EWKRTNEL
+867 WKRTNEPTS
-875 MGKGTPAELKKRI
+875 KAVTADLKKQI
-888 ETSYGKLPRGGW
+888 EATYGKAVGNRW

>member
-1 MQAGHLQKFLDAHR
+1 
-15 AETKSGL
+15 
-22 ETHQLFGHG
+22 
-31 ILYSIPDEKMDE
+31 
-43 FYRLYCNYVANNGP
+43 
-57 LTITE
+57 
-62 KMTRIGPLRVDLD
+62 
-75 FLYDGHVEDHRH
+75 
-87 TRAMTI
+87 MTI
-93 AFVKA
+93 SFVKA
-98 YMAEAAK
+98 YMAEAAR
-105 YVEIKDITDVF
+105 YIEIKDVTDVY

-131 SKSGIHLVVPE
+131 SKSGIHLVVPD
-142 VRVNRNIEL
+142 VRSNKNVEL
-151 AIRNTLLPKMDEFF
+151 AIRNALMPKMDEFF
-165 PGLDLKKDWRETY
+165 PGLEMKKDWRETY

-214 WDPSDV
+214 WDPNDTA
-220 GVAIDEEVNRE
+220 VAIDEEVNRE
-231 IKPENVRKFSIRSAS
+231 IKPDNVRKFSIRSPPT
-246 SSETPFTEMGKAYAL
+246 SESPVTELGKAYAL
-261 KEEEVRISGGAAL
+261 REDEVRISGGAAV

-281 AQRNGDPGS
+281 AQRAGDPGS
-290 RGSSPTRA
+290 RGSSPTRV
-298 IYLQPLSESMF
+298 IYLQPLSKEMRE
-309 KYYEGHVF
+309 YYSGHVL
-317 NLNAE
+317 NLSAA

-329 RTNIGHCLKNIHP
+329 RTNVGHCLKNIHP
-342 DLDTLWLEFC
+342 DLEDTWYEFC
-352 SQRQDGKYDP
+352 AQRTDGKYDP
-362 REAMAKWQGF
+362 REVTGKWMGF

-381 GIGSLRHWSRT
+381 GVGSLRHWSRT
-392 DDPVG
+392 DNPDG
-397 YLEIEKR
+397 YLKIEKM
-404 NIDRL
+404 NIESL
-409 LDEATDTQ
+409 LEAATDTQ

-423 QVVYAKFRDEFKC
+423 QVVHAKFRDEFKC

-469 FKDFFRKETEISN
+469 FRDFFRKESEMTTQMQAIN
-482 MMNTDGFPQCPEGKH
+482 PCPDGKH
-497 EASSCDW
+497 DPSGCDW
-504 CKADKKRQ
+504 CKMDKKRQ

-521 RTTRFKE
+521 RMTRFKE
-528 NVMKESRELFLDE
+528 NVMKECRELFLDE
-541 DFATKVDENKNLIAF
+541 EFANKVDENKNLIAF
-556 ANGVFDTLTFEFRDG
+556 SNGVFDTLTFEFRDG
-571 KPEDYISFCTNLEY
+571 KPEDYISFCTNLEF
-585 HPDRPHDSY
+585 HPDRPHESY
-594 PCWAELNKFLNDV
+594 PCWQELNKFIQDV

-615 YFLSYLA
+615 YFLAYLA
-622 TSLSGNNEAQKFHIL
+622 TSLSGCNEAQKFHIL
-637 TGSGSNGK
+637 TGTGSNGK

-650 LTSTAMG
+650 LMSTAMG

-752 GTWRRLVVINFLSK
+752 GTWRRLVVVNFVSK
-766 FVSDPRL
+766 FVADPRL
-773 PNEKPIDESIVQ
+773 PHEKPIDESFVQ

-791 WAEAFLSYLVFLYT
+791 WAEAFLSYLVHLYI
-805 KGKGFRKL
+805 KGKGYRKL
-813 TPPEKVME
+813 VPPEKVME

-833 AKFLH
+833 AKFIR
-838 EKIHVHPPLAEDEQP
+838 EKIHPQLPPMEDEP
-853 REPTSWTSITSSFS
+853 SPAPTKWGEISAEFVN
-867 EWKRTNEL
+867 WKRTNEPTS
-875 MGKGTPAELKKRI
+875 KAVTADLKKQI
-888 ETSYGKLPRGGW
+888 EATYGKAVGNRW

>member
-1 MQAGHLQKFLDAHR
+1 
-15 AETKSGL
+15 
-22 ETHQLFGHG
+22 
-31 ILYSIPDEKMDE
+31 
-43 FYRLYCNYVANNGP
+43 
-57 LTITE
+57 
-62 KMTRIGPLRVDLD
+62 
-75 FLYDGHVEDHRH
+75 
-87 TRAMTI
+87 
-93 AFVKA
+93 
-98 YMAEAAK
+98 
-105 YVEIKDITDVF
+105 
-116 VMEKP
+116 
-121 EPTFYPGKKE
+121 
-131 SKSGIHLVVPE
+131 
-142 VRVNRNIEL
+142 
-151 AIRNTLLPKMDEFF
+151 MDEFF

-214 WDPSDV
+214 WDPNDV
-220 GVAIDEEVNRE
+220 NIAIDEEVNRE
-231 IKPENVRKFSIRSAS
+231 VKPENVRKFSIRSPS
-246 SSETPFTEMGKAYAL
+246 NSETPFTEMGQAYAL
-261 KEEEVRISGGAAL
+261 REEEVRISGGAAV

-290 RGSSPTRA
+290 RGSSPTRT
-298 IYLQPLSESMF
+298 IYLQPLSESML

-329 RTNIGHCLKNIHP
+329 RTNVGHCLKNIHP
-342 DLDTLWLEFC
+342 ELDTLWLEFC

-392 DDPVG
+392 DDPIG

-497 EASSCDW
+497 EPNGCDW

-888 ETSYGKLPRGGW
+888 EASHGKLPRGGW

>member
-1 MQAGHLQKFLDAHR
+1 
-15 AETKSGL
+15 
-22 ETHQLFGHG
+22 
-31 ILYSIPDEKMDE
+31 
-43 FYRLYCNYVANNGP
+43 
-57 LTITE
+57 
-62 KMTRIGPLRVDLD
+62 
-75 FLYDGHVEDHRH
+75 
-87 TRAMTI
+87 
-93 AFVKA
+93 
-98 YMAEAAK
+98 
-105 YVEIKDITDVF
+105 
-116 VMEKP
+116 
-121 EPTFYPGKKE
+121 
-131 SKSGIHLVVPE
+131 
-142 VRVNRNIEL
+142 
-151 AIRNTLLPKMDEFF
+151 
-165 PGLDLKKDWRETY
+165 
-178 DKSPLNHTSWW
+178 
-189 ALLGSK
+189 
-195 KPAGEG
+195 
-201 ATPQPYQLKYSIE
+201 
-214 WDPSDV
+214 
-220 GVAIDEEVNRE
+220 
-231 IKPENVRKFSIRSAS
+231 
-246 SSETPFTEMGKAYAL
+246 
-261 KEEEVRISGGAAL
+261 
-274 VPQRGRP
+274 
-281 AQRNGDPGS
+281 
-290 RGSSPTRA
+290 
-298 IYLQPLSESMF
+298 
-309 KYYEGHVF
+309 
-317 NLNAE
+317 
-322 RYNSHDE
+322 
-329 RTNIGHCLKNIHP
+329 
-342 DLDTLWLEFC
+342 
-352 SQRQDGKYDP
+352 
-362 REAMAKWQGF
+362 
-372 NFRNDGAKL
+372 
-381 GIGSLRHWSRT
+381 
-392 DDPVG
+392 
-397 YLEIEKR
+397 
-404 NIDRL
+404 
-409 LDEATDTQ
+409 
-417 TEHDMA
+417 
-423 QVVYAKFRDEFKC
+423 
-436 ARFSASAWYWFA
+436 
-448 GHTWRETDKGVS
+448 
-460 LQCRLSSDV
+460 
-469 FKDFFRKETEISN
+469 
-482 MMNTDGFPQCPEGKH
+482 
-497 EASSCDW
+497 
-504 CKADKKRQ
+504 
-512 AYAHMRKQL
+512 
-521 RTTRFKE
+521 
-528 NVMKESRELFLDE
+528 
-541 DFATKVDENKNLIAF
+541 
-556 ANGVFDTLTFEFRDG
+556 
-571 KPEDYISFCTNLEY
+571 
-585 HPDRPHDSY
+585 
-594 PCWAELNKFLNDV
+594 LNKFLNDV

-888 ETSYGKLPRGGW
+888 EASHGKLPRGGW

>member
-31 ILYSIPDEKMDE
+31 ILYTIPDEKMDE

-75 FLYDGHVEDHRH
+75 FLYDGHVEDHKH
-87 TRAMTI
+87 TQAMTV

-98 YMAEAAK
+98 YMAEAAR
-105 YVEIKDITDVF
+105 YIQIKDVTDVY

-131 SKSGIHLVVPE
+131 SKSGIHLVVPD
-142 VRVNRNIEL
+142 VRTNKNVEL
-151 AIRNTLLPKMDEFF
+151 AIRNTLLPKMDEYF
-165 PGLDLKKDWRETY
+165 PGLEMKKDWRETY

-201 ATPQPYQLKYSIE
+201 ATPQPYQLKYTIE
-214 WDPSDV
+214 WDPNDV
-220 GVAIDEEVNRE
+220 AVAIDEEVNRE
-231 IKPENVRKFSIRSAS
+231 VKPENVRKFSIRSPS
-246 SSETPFTEMGKAYAL
+246 SSESPFTETGKVYAL
-261 KEEEVRISGGAAL
+261 KEEEVRISGGAAV

-290 RGSSPTRA
+290 RGSSPTRV
-298 IYLQPLSESMF
+298 IYLQPLSEAM
-309 KYYEGHVF
+309 KMYYEGHVM
-317 NLNAE
+317 NLSAE
-322 RYNSHDE
+322 RFNSHDE
-329 RTNIGHCLKNIHP
+329 RTNVGHCLKNIHP
-342 DLDTLWLEFC
+342 DLEDVWYEFC
-352 SQRQDGKYDP
+352 AQRQDGKYDP
-362 REAMAKWQGF
+362 REVTGKWMGF

-381 GIGSLRHWSRT
+381 GVGSLRHWSRT
-392 DDPVG
+392 DNPDG
-397 YLEIEKR
+397 YLKIEKL
-404 NIDRL
+404 NIESL
-409 LDEATDTQ
+409 LDAATDTQ

-423 QVVYAKFRDEFKC
+423 QVVHAKFRDEFKC

-469 FKDFFRKETEISN
+469 FRDFFRKEAEMSTQMQAIN
-482 MMNTDGFPQCPEGKH
+482 PCPDGKH
-497 EASSCDW
+497 DPSGCDW
-504 CKADKKRQ
+504 CKMDKKRQ

-521 RTTRFKE
+521 RMTRFKE
-528 NVMKESRELFLDE
+528 NVMKECRELFLDE
-541 DFATKVDENKNLIAF
+541 EFANKVDENKNLIAF
-556 ANGVFDTLTFEFRDG
+556 SNGVFDTLTFEFRDG

-585 HPDRPHDSY
+585 HPDRPYDSF
-594 PCWAELNKFLNDV
+594 PCWQELNKFIHDV
-607 LPDPDVRE
+607 LPDQDVRE
-615 YFLSYLA
+615 YFLAYLS

-637 TGSGSNGK
+637 TGTGSNGK

-650 LTSTAMG
+650 LMSTAMG

-752 GTWRRLVVINFLSK
+752 GTWRRLVVVNFVSK
-766 FVSDPRL
+766 FVADPRL
-773 PNEKPIDESIVQ
+773 AHEKPIDESFVQ

-791 WAEAFLSYLVFLYT
+791 WAEAFLSYLVHLYI
-805 KGKGFRKL
+805 KGKGYRKL
-813 TPPEKVME
+813 VPPEKVME

-833 AKFLH
+833 AKFLR
-838 EKIHVHPPLAEDEQP
+838 EKIHANLPLEEGEQERAPTKWGEISAEFVQ
-853 REPTSWTSITSSFS
+853 
-867 EWKRTNEL
+867 WKRTNEPTS
-875 MGKGTPAELKKRI
+875 KAVTADLKKQL
-888 ETSYGKLPRGGW
+888 EATYGKAVGNRW
-900 TSFRCGD
+900 SSFRCGD

>member
-1 MQAGHLQKFLDAHR
+1 MQPGHLQKFTDAHR

-31 ILYSIPDEKMDE
+31 ILYTIPEEKMDE
-43 FYRLYCNYVANNGP
+43 FYRLYCAYVANNGP

-75 FLYDGHVEDHRH
+75 FLYDGRVEDHKH
-87 TRAMTI
+87 TQAMTI
-93 AFVKA
+93 NFVKA
-98 YMAEAAK
+98 YMSEAAK
-105 YVEIKDITDVF
+105 YIEINDITDVY

-142 VRVNRNIEL
+142 VRTNRNVEL
-151 AIRNTLLPKMDEFF
+151 AIRNTLLPRMDEFF
-165 PGLDLKKDWRETY
+165 PNLELKKDWRETY

-201 ATPQPYQLKYSIE
+201 ATPQPYQLKYTIE
-214 WDPSDV
+214 WDPSDPV
-220 GVAIDEEVNRE
+220 VAIDEEVNRE
-231 IKPENVRKFSIRSAS
+231 VKPDNVRKFSVRSPNN
-246 SSETPFTEMGKAYAL
+246 SESPVTEMGKAYAL

-281 AQRNGDPGS
+281 AQRGGDPGS

-298 IYLQPLSESMF
+298 IYLQPLSESMM
-309 KYYEGHVF
+309 KYYEKHAL
-317 NLNAE
+317 NLSAD

-329 RTNIGHCLKNIHP
+329 RTNVGHCLKNIHP
-342 DLDTLWLEFC
+342 DLSDVWYEFC
-352 SQRQDGKYDP
+352 AQRADGKYDP
-362 REAMAKWQGF
+362 REAMGKWMGF

-381 GIGSLRHWSRT
+381 GVGSLRHWSRT
-392 DDPVG
+392 DNLDG
-397 YLEIEKR
+397 YIEIEKS

-423 QVVYAKFRDEFKC
+423 QVVHAKFRDEFKC

-469 FKDFFRKETEISN
+469 FRDFLRKENEIGN
-482 MMNTDGFPQCPEGKH
+482 MMTADGFPQCPEGKH
-497 EASSCDW
+497 DPASCDF
-504 CKADKKRQ
+504 CKAEKKKH

-521 RTTRFKE
+521 RMTRFKE
-528 NVMKESRELFLDE
+528 NVMKECRELFLDE
-541 DFATKVDENKNLIAF
+541 EFATKVDENKNLIAF

-571 KPEDYISFCTNLEY
+571 KPEDYISFCTNLEFN
-585 HPDRPHDSY
+585 PNQPHDTYS
-594 PCWAELNKFLNDV
+594 CWAELNKFLHDV
-607 LPDPDVRE
+607 LPDPTVRE
-615 YFLSYLA
+615 YFLAYLA

-637 TGSGSNGK
+637 TGTGSNGK

-650 LTSTAMG
+650 LMSTAMG

-670 ARNKSAAAAP
+670 ARAESKAAAP

-727 MLDFDLQA
+727 MLEFDLQA

-752 GTWRRLVVINFLSK
+752 GTWRRLVVINFVSK
-766 FVSDPRL
+766 FVAEPKLSH
-773 PNEKPIDESIVQ
+773 EKPIDESIVQ

-805 KGKGFRKL
+805 KGRGFRKL
-813 TPPEKVME
+813 VPPEKVME
-821 YTSEYKEDSDVI
+821 YTSEYREDSDVI
-833 AKFLH
+833 AKFIR
-838 EKIHVHPPLAEDEQP
+838 EKIHKVVQP
-853 REPTSWTSITSSFS
+853 ETGDIIQMKWSDITSEFRAWKQTNDPTSKATVADLKKQVESTCGGKAGPGNRWTS
-867 EWKRTNEL
+867 
-875 MGKGTPAELKKRI
+875 
-888 ETSYGKLPRGGW
+888 Y
-900 TSFRCGD
+900 RCGD

>member
-1 MQAGHLQKFLDAHR
+1 
-15 AETKSGL
+15 
-22 ETHQLFGHG
+22 
-31 ILYSIPDEKMDE
+31 
-43 FYRLYCNYVANNGP
+43 
-57 LTITE
+57 
-62 KMTRIGPLRVDLD
+62 
-75 FLYDGHVEDHRH
+75 
-87 TRAMTI
+87 
-93 AFVKA
+93 
-98 YMAEAAK
+98 
-105 YVEIKDITDVF
+105 
-116 VMEKP
+116 
-121 EPTFYPGKKE
+121 
-131 SKSGIHLVVPE
+131 
-142 VRVNRNIEL
+142 
-151 AIRNTLLPKMDEFF
+151 
-165 PGLDLKKDWRETY
+165 
-178 DKSPLNHTSWW
+178 
-189 ALLGSK
+189 
-195 KPAGEG
+195 
-201 ATPQPYQLKYSIE
+201 
-214 WDPSDV
+214 
-220 GVAIDEEVNRE
+220 
-231 IKPENVRKFSIRSAS
+231 
-246 SSETPFTEMGKAYAL
+246 
-261 KEEEVRISGGAAL
+261 
-274 VPQRGRP
+274 
-281 AQRNGDPGS
+281 
-290 RGSSPTRA
+290 
-298 IYLQPLSESMF
+298 
-309 KYYEGHVF
+309 
-317 NLNAE
+317 
-322 RYNSHDE
+322 
-329 RTNIGHCLKNIHP
+329 
-342 DLDTLWLEFC
+342 
-352 SQRQDGKYDP
+352 
-362 REAMAKWQGF
+362 
-372 NFRNDGAKL
+372 
-381 GIGSLRHWSRT
+381 
-392 DDPVG
+392 
-397 YLEIEKR
+397 
-404 NIDRL
+404 
-409 LDEATDTQ
+409 
-417 TEHDMA
+417 
-423 QVVYAKFRDEFKC
+423 
-436 ARFSASAWYWFA
+436 
-448 GHTWRETDKGVS
+448 
-460 LQCRLSSDV
+460 
-469 FKDFFRKETEISN
+469 
-482 MMNTDGFPQCPEGKH
+482 
-497 EASSCDW
+497 
-504 CKADKKRQ
+504 
-512 AYAHMRKQL
+512 
-521 RTTRFKE
+521 
-528 NVMKESRELFLDE
+528 MKESRELFLDE

-888 ETSYGKLPRGGW
+888 EASHGKLPRGGW

>member
-1 MQAGHLQKFLDAHR
+1 MQSGHLQKFLDAHR

-31 ILYSIPDEKMDE
+31 VLYTIPDEKMDE
-43 FYRLYCNYVANNGP
+43 FYRLYCAYVANNGP

-75 FLYDGHVEDHRH
+75 FLYDGHVEDHKH
-87 TRAMTI
+87 TQTMTI
-93 AFVKA
+93 NFVKA
-98 YMAEAAK
+98 YMTEAAK
-105 YVEIKDITDVF
+105 YVDIREIMDVY

-142 VRVNRNIEL
+142 VRTNRNVEL
-151 AIRNTLLPKMDEFF
+151 AIRNTLLPRMDEFF
-165 PGLDLKKDWRETY
+165 PGLELKKDWRETY

-201 ATPQPYQLKYSIE
+201 ATPQPYQLKYTIE
-214 WDPSDV
+214 WDPSDPV
-220 GVAIDEEVNRE
+220 VAIDDEVNRE
-231 IKPENVRKFSIRSAS
+231 VKPDNVRKFSVRSLPT
-246 SSETPFTEMGKAYAL
+246 SESPVTELGKAYAL
-261 KEEEVRISGGAAL
+261 KEDDVRISGGAAL

-281 AQRNGDPGS
+281 AQRGGEPGS
-290 RGSSPTRA
+290 RGSSPGRV
-298 IYLQPLSESMF
+298 IYQQPLSDSMK

-342 DLDTLWLEFC
+342 DLEDVWIEFC
-352 SQRQDGKYDP
+352 SQRDDRKHDD
-362 REAMAKWQGF
+362 REARGKWMGF

-381 GIGSLRHWSRT
+381 GVGSLRHWSRT
-392 DDPVG
+392 DDPDG
-397 YLEIEKR
+397 YLKVEKLNIES
-404 NIDRL
+404 L
-409 LDEATDTQ
+409 LEAATDTQ

-423 QVVYAKFRDEFKC
+423 QVVHAKFRDEFKC

-469 FKDFFRKETEISN
+469 FRDFFRKETEIGA
-482 MMNTDGFPQCPEGKH
+482 MMNADGFPQCQDGKH
-497 EASSCDW
+497 DPSGCDW

-521 RTTRFKE
+521 RMTKFKE
-528 NVMKESRELFLDE
+528 NVMKECRELFLDE
-541 DFATKVDENKNLIAF
+541 EFANKVDENKNLIAF
-556 ANGVFDTLTFEFRDG
+556 SNGVFDTLTFEFRDG
-571 KPEDYISFCTNLEY
+571 KPEDYISFCTNLEFN
-585 HPDRPHDSY
+585 PNQPHDAH
-594 PCWAELNKFLNDV
+594 PCWAELNKFLHDV
-607 LPDPDVRE
+607 LPDKDVRE

-637 TGSGSNGK
+637 TGTGSNGK

-650 LTSTAMG
+650 LMSTAMG

-752 GTWRRLVVINFLSK
+752 GTWRRLVVVNFVSK
-766 FVSDPRL
+766 FVAVPRL
-773 PNEKPIDESIVQ
+773 PNEKPIDESFVQ

-791 WAEAFLSYLVFLYT
+791 WAEAFLSYLVFLYI
-805 KGKGFRKL
+805 KGKGYRKL
-813 TPPEKVME
+813 VPPEKVME

-833 AKFLH
+833 AKFLR
-838 EKIHVHPPLAEDEQP
+838 EKIHAVPETAEGDPVTTRWGDLSKE
-853 REPTSWTSITSSFS
+853 FV
-867 EWKRTNEL
+867 EWKRTNDPTS
-875 MGKGTPAELKKRI
+875 KTTTADLKKQI
-888 ETSYGKLPRGGW
+888 ETTYGKAVGNRW
-900 TSFRCGD
+900 TTFRYGD

>member
-1 MQAGHLQKFLDAHR
+1 MQPGHLQKFLDAHR

-31 ILYSIPDEKMDE
+31 ILYTIPDEKMDE
-43 FYRLYCNYVANNGP
+43 FYRLYCNHVNNNGP

-75 FLYDGHVEDHRH
+75 FLYDGQVEDHKH
-87 TRAMTI
+87 TQAMTI
-93 AFVKA
+93 SFVKA
-98 YMAEAAK
+98 YMAEAAR
-105 YVEIKDITDVF
+105 YIEIKDVTDVY

-131 SKSGIHLVVPE
+131 SKSGIHLVVPD
-142 VRVNRNIEL
+142 VRSNKNVEL
-151 AIRNTLLPKMDEFF
+151 AIRNALMPKMDEFF
-165 PGLDLKKDWRETY
+165 PGLEMKKDWRETY

-214 WDPSDV
+214 WDPNDTA
-220 GVAIDEEVNRE
+220 VAIDEEVNRE
-231 IKPENVRKFSIRSAS
+231 IKPDNVRKFSIRSPPT
-246 SSETPFTEMGKAYAL
+246 SESPVTELGKAYAL
-261 KEEEVRISGGAAL
+261 REDEVRISGGAAV

-281 AQRNGDPGS
+281 AQRAGDPGS
-290 RGSSPTRA
+290 RGSSPTRV
-298 IYLQPLSESMF
+298 IYLQPLSKEMRE
-309 KYYEGHVF
+309 YYSGHVL
-317 NLNAE
+317 NLSAA

-329 RTNIGHCLKNIHP
+329 RTNVGHCLKNIHP
-342 DLDTLWLEFC
+342 DLEDTWYEFC
-352 SQRQDGKYDP
+352 AQRTDGKYDP
-362 REAMAKWQGF
+362 REVTGKWMGF

-381 GIGSLRHWSRT
+381 GVGSLRHWSRT
-392 DDPVG
+392 DNPDG
-397 YLEIEKR
+397 YLKIEKM
-404 NIDRL
+404 NIESL
-409 LDEATDTQ
+409 LEAATDTQ

-423 QVVYAKFRDEFKC
+423 QVVHAKFRDEFKC

-469 FKDFFRKETEISN
+469 FRDFFRKESEMTTQMQAIN
-482 MMNTDGFPQCPEGKH
+482 PCPDGKH
-497 EASSCDW
+497 DPSGCDW
-504 CKADKKRQ
+504 CKMDKKRQ

-521 RTTRFKE
+521 RMTRFKE
-528 NVMKESRELFLDE
+528 NVMKECRELFLDE
-541 DFATKVDENKNLIAF
+541 EFANKVDENKNLIAF
-556 ANGVFDTLTFEFRDG
+556 SNGVFDTLTFEFRDG
-571 KPEDYISFCTNLEY
+571 KPEDYISFCTNLEF
-585 HPDRPHDSY
+585 HPDRPHESY
-594 PCWAELNKFLNDV
+594 PCWQELNKFIQDV

-615 YFLSYLA
+615 YFLAYLA
-622 TSLSGNNEAQKFHIL
+622 TSLSGCNEAQKFHIL
-637 TGSGSNGK
+637 TGTGSNGK

-650 LTSTAMG
+650 LMSTAMG

-752 GTWRRLVVINFLSK
+752 GTWRRLVVVNFVSK
-766 FVSDPRL
+766 FVADPRL
-773 PNEKPIDESIVQ
+773 PHEKPIDESFVQ

-791 WAEAFLSYLVFLYT
+791 WAEAFLSYLVHLYI
-805 KGKGFRKL
+805 KGKGYRKL
-813 TPPEKVME
+813 VPPEKVME

-833 AKFLH
+833 AKFIR
-838 EKIHVHPPLAEDEQP
+838 EKIHPQLPPMEDEP
-853 REPTSWTSITSSFS
+853 SPAPTKWGEISAEFVN
-867 EWKRTNEL
+867 WKRTNEPTS
-875 MGKGTPAELKKRI
+875 KAVTADLKKQI
-888 ETSYGKLPRGGW
+888 EATYGKAVGNRW

>member
-1 MQAGHLQKFLDAHR
+1 MQPGHLQKFLDAHR

-31 ILYSIPDEKMDE
+31 ILYTIPDERMDE
-43 FYRLYCNYVANNGP
+43 FYRLYCNHVNNNGP

-75 FLYDGHVEDHRH
+75 FLYDGQVEDHKH
-87 TRAMTI
+87 TQAMTI
-93 AFVKA
+93 SFVKA
-98 YMAEAAK
+98 YMAEAAR
-105 YVEIKDITDVF
+105 YIDIKDVTDVY

-131 SKSGIHLVVPE
+131 SKSGIHLVVPD
-142 VRVNRNIEL
+142 VRSNKNVEL
-151 AIRNTLLPKMDEFF
+151 AIRNALMPKMDEFF
-165 PGLDLKKDWRETY
+165 PGLEMKKDWRETY

-214 WDPSDV
+214 WDPNDIA
-220 GVAIDEEVNRE
+220 VAIDEEVNRE
-231 IKPENVRKFSIRSAS
+231 IKPDNVRKFSIRSPPT
-246 SSETPFTEMGKAYAL
+246 SESPVTELGKAYAL
-261 KEEEVRISGGAAL
+261 REDEVRISGGAAV

-281 AQRNGDPGS
+281 AQRAGDPGS
-290 RGSSPTRA
+290 RGSSPTRV
-298 IYLQPLSESMF
+298 IYLQPLSKEMRE
-309 KYYEGHVF
+309 YYSGHVL
-317 NLNAE
+317 NLSAA

-329 RTNIGHCLKNIHP
+329 RTNVGHCLKNIHP
-342 DLDTLWLEFC
+342 DLEDTWYEFC
-352 SQRQDGKYDP
+352 AQRTDGKYDP
-362 REAMAKWQGF
+362 REVTGKWMGF

-381 GIGSLRHWSRT
+381 GVGSLRHWSRT
-392 DDPVG
+392 DNPDG
-397 YLEIEKR
+397 YLKIEKM
-404 NIDRL
+404 NIESL
-409 LDEATDTQ
+409 LEAATDTQ

-423 QVVYAKFRDEFKC
+423 QVVHAKFRDEFKC

-469 FKDFFRKETEISN
+469 FRDFFRKESEMTTQMQAIN
-482 MMNTDGFPQCPEGKH
+482 PCPDGKH
-497 EASSCDW
+497 DPSGCDW
-504 CKADKKRQ
+504 CKMDKKRQ

-521 RTTRFKE
+521 RMTRFKE
-528 NVMKESRELFLDE
+528 NVMKECRELFLDE
-541 DFATKVDENKNLIAF
+541 EFANKVDENKNLIAF
-556 ANGVFDTLTFEFRDG
+556 SNGVFDTLTFEFRDG
-571 KPEDYISFCTNLEY
+571 KPEDYISFCTNLEF
-585 HPDRPHDSY
+585 HPDRPHESY
-594 PCWAELNKFLNDV
+594 PCWQELNKFIQDV
-607 LPDPDVRE
+607 LPAPDVRE
-615 YFLSYLA
+615 YFLAYLA
-622 TSLSGNNEAQKFHIL
+622 TSLSGCNEAQKFHIL
-637 TGSGSNGK
+637 TGTGSNGK

-650 LTSTAMG
+650 LMSTAMG

-752 GTWRRLVVINFLSK
+752 GTWRRLVVVNFVSK
-766 FVSDPRL
+766 FVADPRL
-773 PNEKPIDESIVQ
+773 PHEKPIDESFVQ

-791 WAEAFLSYLVFLYT
+791 WAEAFLSYLVHLYI
-805 KGKGFRKL
+805 KGKGYRKL
-813 TPPEKVME
+813 VPPEKVME

-833 AKFLH
+833 AKFIR
-838 EKIHVHPPLAEDEQP
+838 EKIHPQLPPMDGEPSPAPTKWGEISAE
-853 REPTSWTSITSSFS
+853 FVN
-867 EWKRTNEL
+867 WKRTNEPTS
-875 MGKGTPAELKKRI
+875 KAVTADLKKQI
-888 ETSYGKLPRGGW
+888 EATYGKAVGNRW

>member
-1 MQAGHLQKFLDAHR
+1 MQPGHLQKFTDAHR

-31 ILYSIPDEKMDE
+31 ILYTIPEEKMDE
-43 FYRLYCNYVANNGP
+43 FYRLYCAYVANNGP

-75 FLYDGHVEDHRH
+75 FLYDGRVEDHKH
-87 TRAMTI
+87 TQAMTI
-93 AFVKA
+93 NFVKA
-98 YMAEAAK
+98 YMSEAAK
-105 YVEIKDITDVF
+105 YIEINDITDVY

-142 VRVNRNIEL
+142 VRTNRNVEL
-151 AIRNTLLPKMDEFF
+151 AIRNTLLPRMDEFF
-165 PGLDLKKDWRETY
+165 PNLELKKDWRETY

-201 ATPQPYQLKYSIE
+201 ATPQPYQLKYTIE
-214 WDPSDV
+214 WDPSDPV
-220 GVAIDEEVNRE
+220 VAIDEEVNRE
-231 IKPENVRKFSIRSAS
+231 VKPDNVRKFSVRSPNN
-246 SSETPFTEMGKAYAL
+246 SESPVTEMGKAYAL

-281 AQRNGDPGS
+281 AQRGGDPGS

-298 IYLQPLSESMF
+298 IYLQPLSESMM
-309 KYYEGHVF
+309 KYYEKHAL
-317 NLNAE
+317 NLSAD

-329 RTNIGHCLKNIHP
+329 RTNVGHCLKNIHP
-342 DLDTLWLEFC
+342 DLSDVWYEFC
-352 SQRQDGKYDP
+352 AQRADGKYDP
-362 REAMAKWQGF
+362 REAMGKWMGF

-381 GIGSLRHWSRT
+381 GVGSLRHWSRT
-392 DDPVG
+392 DNLDG
-397 YLEIEKR
+397 YIEIEKS

-423 QVVYAKFRDEFKC
+423 QVVHAKFRDEFKC

-469 FKDFFRKETEISN
+469 FRDFLRKENEIGN
-482 MMNTDGFPQCPEGKH
+482 MMTADGFPQCPEGKH
-497 EASSCDW
+497 DPASCDF
-504 CKADKKRQ
+504 CKAEKKKH

-521 RTTRFKE
+521 RMTRFKE
-528 NVMKESRELFLDE
+528 NVMKECRELFLDE
-541 DFATKVDENKNLIAF
+541 EFATKVDENKNLIAF

-571 KPEDYISFCTNLEY
+571 KPEDYISFCTNLEFN
-585 HPDRPHDSY
+585 PNQPHDAYS
-594 PCWAELNKFLNDV
+594 CWAELNKFLHDV
-607 LPDPDVRE
+607 LPDPTVRE
-615 YFLSYLA
+615 YFLAYLA

-637 TGSGSNGK
+637 TGTGSNGK

-650 LTSTAMG
+650 LMSTAMG

-670 ARNKSAAAAP
+670 ARAESKAAAP

-727 MLDFDLQA
+727 MLEFDLQA

-752 GTWRRLVVINFLSK
+752 GTWRRLVVINFVSK
-766 FVSDPRL
+766 FVAEPKLSH
-773 PNEKPIDESIVQ
+773 EKPIDESIVQ

-813 TPPEKVME
+813 VPPEKVME
-821 YTSEYKEDSDVI
+821 YTSEYREDSDVI
-833 AKFLH
+833 AKFIR
-838 EKIHVHPPLAEDEQP
+838 EKIHKVEKSDTGDMIQMKWSDITSEFRAWKQTND
-853 REPTSWTSITSSFS
+853 PTSKATV
-867 EWKRTNEL
+867 
-875 MGKGTPAELKKRI
+875 ADLKKQVESTCEKAGPGNRWS
-888 ETSYGKLPRGGW
+888 SY
-900 TSFRCGD
+900 RCGD

>member
-1 MQAGHLQKFLDAHR
+1 
-15 AETKSGL
+15 
-22 ETHQLFGHG
+22 
-31 ILYSIPDEKMDE
+31 
-43 FYRLYCNYVANNGP
+43 
-57 LTITE
+57 
-62 KMTRIGPLRVDLD
+62 
-75 FLYDGHVEDHRH
+75 
-87 TRAMTI
+87 
-93 AFVKA
+93 
-98 YMAEAAK
+98 
-105 YVEIKDITDVF
+105 
-116 VMEKP
+116 
-121 EPTFYPGKKE
+121 
-131 SKSGIHLVVPE
+131 
-142 VRVNRNIEL
+142 
-151 AIRNTLLPKMDEFF
+151 
-165 PGLDLKKDWRETY
+165 
-178 DKSPLNHTSWW
+178 
-189 ALLGSK
+189 
-195 KPAGEG
+195 
-201 ATPQPYQLKYSIE
+201 
-214 WDPSDV
+214 
-220 GVAIDEEVNRE
+220 
-231 IKPENVRKFSIRSAS
+231 
-246 SSETPFTEMGKAYAL
+246 
-261 KEEEVRISGGAAL
+261 
-274 VPQRGRP
+274 
-281 AQRNGDPGS
+281 
-290 RGSSPTRA
+290 
-298 IYLQPLSESMF
+298 
-309 KYYEGHVF
+309 
-317 NLNAE
+317 
-322 RYNSHDE
+322 
-329 RTNIGHCLKNIHP
+329 LKNIHP

-469 FKDFFRKETEISN
+469 FKDFFRKETELTT

-497 EASSCDW
+497 EASTCDW

-607 LPDPDVRE
+607 LPDPDVRD

>member
-22 ETHQLFGHG
+22 ETHQLFGHC
-31 ILYSIPDEKMDE
+31 ILYTIPDEKMDE
-43 FYRLYCNYVANNGP
+43 FYRLYCNHHNNNGP

-75 FLYDGHVEDHRH
+75 FLYDGQVEDHKH
-87 TRAMTI
+87 TQAMTV

-98 YMAEAAK
+98 YMAEAAR
-105 YVEIKDITDVF
+105 YIDIKDVTDVY

-131 SKSGIHLVVPE
+131 SKSGIHLVVPT
-142 VRVNRNIEL
+142 VRTNKNVEL
-151 AIRNTLLPKMDEFF
+151 AIRNALMPKMDEFF
-165 PGLDLKKDWRETY
+165 PGLEMKKDWRETY

-195 KPAGEG
+195 KPAGDG

-214 WDPSDV
+214 WDPNDV
-220 GVAIDEEVNRE
+220 AVAIDEEVNRE
-231 IKPENVRKFSIRSAS
+231 IKPDNVRKFSIRSPPT
-246 SSETPFTEMGKAYAL
+246 SESPVTELGKAYAL
-261 KEEEVRISGGAAL
+261 REEEVRISGGAAV

-281 AQRNGDPGS
+281 AQRGGDPGS
-290 RGSSPTRA
+290 RGSSPTRV
-298 IYLQPLSESMF
+298 IYLQPLSKEM
-309 KYYEGHVF
+309 KEYYSGHVL
-317 NLNAE
+317 NLSAA
-322 RYNSHDE
+322 RFNSHDE
-329 RTNIGHCLKNIHP
+329 RTNVGHCLKNIHP
-342 DLDTLWLEFC
+342 DLEDAWYEFC
-352 SQRQDGKYDP
+352 AQRTDGKYDP
-362 REAMAKWQGF
+362 REVTGKWMGF

-381 GIGSLRHWSRT
+381 GVGSLRHWSRT
-392 DDPVG
+392 DNPDG
-397 YLEIEKR
+397 YLKIEKL
-404 NIDRL
+404 NIESL
-409 LDEATDTQ
+409 LEAATDTQ

-423 QVVYAKFRDEFKC
+423 QVVHAKFRDEFKC

-469 FKDFFRKETEISN
+469 FRDFFRKESEMTTQMQAIN
-482 MMNTDGFPQCPEGKH
+482 PCPDGKH
-497 EASSCDW
+497 DPSGCDW
-504 CKADKKRQ
+504 CKMDKKRQ

-521 RTTRFKE
+521 RMTRFKE
-528 NVMKESRELFLDE
+528 NVMKECRELFLDE
-541 DFATKVDENKNLIAF
+541 EFANKVDENKNLIAF
-556 ANGVFDTLTFEFRDG
+556 SNGVFDTLTFEFRDG
-571 KPEDYISFCTNLEY
+571 KPEDYISFCTNLEF
-585 HPDRPHDSY
+585 HPDRPHESY
-594 PCWAELNKFLNDV
+594 PCWQELNKFIQDV

-615 YFLSYLA
+615 YFLAYLA
-622 TSLSGNNEAQKFHIL
+622 TSLSGCNEAQKFHIL
-637 TGSGSNGK
+637 TGTGSNGK

-650 LTSTAMG
+650 LMSTAMG

-752 GTWRRLVVINFLSK
+752 GTWRRLVVVNFVSK
-766 FVSDPRL
+766 FVADPRL
-773 PNEKPIDESIVQ
+773 PHEKPIDESFVQ

-791 WAEAFLSYLVFLYT
+791 WAEAFLSYLVHLYI
-805 KGKGFRKL
+805 KGKGYRKL
-813 TPPEKVME
+813 VPPEKVME

-833 AKFLH
+833 AKFIR
-838 EKIHVHPPLAEDEQP
+838 EKIHPQLPPMEDEP
-853 REPTSWTSITSSFS
+853 SPAPTKWGEISAEFVN
-867 EWKRTNEL
+867 WKRTNEPTS
-875 MGKGTPAELKKRI
+875 KAVTADLKKQI
-888 ETSYGKLPRGGW
+888 EATYGKAVGNRW

>member
-1 MQAGHLQKFLDAHR
+1 MQSSKLQLFLDAHR

-31 ILYSIPDEKMDE
+31 ILYTIPEEKMDD
-43 FYRLYCNYVANNGP
+43 FYRLYCNHISNSGP

-87 TRAMTI
+87 TQAMTI

-98 YMAEAAK
+98 YMSEAAR
-105 YVEIKDITDVF
+105 YVQIKDITDVF

-131 SKSGIHLVVPE
+131 SKSGIHLIVPE

-151 AIRNTLLPKMDEFF
+151 AIRNTLLPKMDDYF
-165 PGLDLKKDWRETY
+165 PGLEMKKDWRETY

-214 WDPSDV
+214 WDPNDIA
-220 GVAIDEEVNRE
+220 VAIDEEVNRE
-231 IKPENVRKFSIRSAS
+231 IKPENIRKFSIRAPNN
-246 SSETPFTEMGKAYAL
+246 SETPFTELGKAYAL
-261 KEEEVRISGGAAL
+261 KEEEVRISGGPGIM
-274 VPQRGRP
+274 PQRGRP
-281 AQRNGDPGS
+281 PQRGEPSS
-290 RGSSPTRA
+290 RASSPTRVV
-298 IYLQPLSESMF
+298 YLQPLSESML

-317 NLNAE
+317 NLSAE
-322 RYNSHDE
+322 RFNSHDE
-329 RTNIGHCLKNIHP
+329 RTNVGHCLKNIHP
-342 DLDTLWLEFC
+342 DLDNLWLEFC
-352 SQRQDGKYDP
+352 SQRTDGKYDP

-381 GIGSLRHWSRT
+381 GVGSLRHWSRT
-392 DDPVG
+392 DNLNG
-397 YLEIEKR
+397 YIEIEKR

-423 QVVYAKFRDEFKC
+423 QVVHAKFRDEFKC

-469 FKDFFRKETEISN
+469 FRDFFRKETEITN
-482 MMNTDGFPQCPEGKH
+482 MMNADGFPQCPDGKH
-497 EASSCDW
+497 DPGSCDF
-504 CKADKKRQ
+504 CKAEKKKQ

-521 RTTRFKE
+521 RMTRFKE
-528 NVMKESRELFLDE
+528 NVMKECRELFLDE
-541 DFATKVDENKNLIAF
+541 EFANKVDENKNLIAF

-585 HPDRPHDSY
+585 HPDRPHESY
-594 PCWAELNKFLNDV
+594 PCWQELNKFLHDV
-607 LPDPDVRE
+607 LPDTDVRE

-637 TGSGSNGK
+637 TGTGSNGK

-650 LTSTAMG
+650 LMSTAMG

-766 FVSDPRL
+766 FVADPRL

-813 TPPEKVME
+813 VPPEKVME

-833 AKFLH
+833 AKFIR
-838 EKIHVHPPLAEDEQP
+838 EKIHAVPEPPAGEPENAGITWGTIS
-853 REPTSWTSITSSFS
+853 REFV
-867 EWKRTNEL
+867 EWKRTNEPTSKVVTADL
-875 MGKGTPAELKKRI
+875 RKQLENIYKKM
-888 ETSYGKLPRGGW
+888 PRGGW
-900 TSFRCGD
+900 TSFQCGD

>member
-1 MQAGHLQKFLDAHR
+1 MQQGHLPKFLDAHR

-75 FLYDGHVEDHRH
+75 FLYDGHVEDHKH

-93 AFVKA
+93 SFVKA
-98 YMAEAAK
+98 YMAEAAR
-105 YVEIKDITDVF
+105 YVQIPEITDVF

-214 WDPSDV
+214 WDPNDV
-220 GVAIDEEVNRE
+220 NIAIDEEVNRE
-231 IKPENVRKFSIRSAS
+231 VKPENVRKFSIRSPS
-246 SSETPFTEMGKAYAL
+246 NSETPFTEMGQAYAL
-261 KEEEVRISGGAAL
+261 REEEVRISGGAAV

-290 RGSSPTRA
+290 RGSSPTRT
-298 IYLQPLSESMF
+298 IYLQPLSESML

-329 RTNIGHCLKNIHP
+329 RTNVGHCLKNIHP
-342 DLDTLWLEFC
+342 ELDTLWLEFC

-497 EASSCDW
+497 EPNGCDW

-867 EWKRTNEL
+867 EWKRTNEFI
-875 MGKGTPAELKKRI
+875 GKGTAAELKKRI
-888 ETSYGKLPRGGW
+888 EASHGKLPRGGW